1 MAAGLD
7 SRGTAVVVAGLA
19 VVAVS
24 PVAGAAWEDAP
35 LVVADASRTAGAE
48 VVDATLEDAVSRT
61 AGTVVVGAVV
71 LIAGAL

>member
-7 SRGTAVVVAGLA
+7 SRGTAVVVTGLA

-24 PVAGAAWEDAP
+24 PVTGAAWEDAP
-35 LVVADASRTAGAE
+35 LVVSDASRTAGAE